1 MNTRYVTSL
10 FTAMTACGLSAQT
23 NGPNLVP
30 NSGFETGAETV
41 TTWDQ
46 LERAASWSNAN
57 AGSCD
62 VFTKAS
68 NSKAVGIP
76 ANELGSSDAP
86 EGSYYAGFVAWKDD
100 MRPNFKHLLHG
111 DQEPFREA
119 WNNYS
124 EYMQIE
130 LSQPLEA
137 GKKYEIGFKVKL
149 AGNSDRAVSA
159 IGAYCGPNKL
169 DYHHR
174 HFLTEKPQVF
184 SSKVI
189 RDTENWTEIKG
200 EFVADG
206 GERVLVIGAFPTA
219 VMDKEKVVKGADNQR
234 AYYYV
239 DAVSCAFAPEPDA
252 DGDGVPDKED
262 NCPTEPGLKTLGGCP
277 DRDGDG
283 VTDKMDAC
291 PDKAGAAK
299 DQGCPDSDGD
309 GIADNTDRCPT
320 QPGVPSM
327 KGCPEIK
334 EETRKLFERALT
346 GVKFETGKS
355 TIKAESFK
363 ILDDVVK
370 VMQENPTYDLE
381 IHGHTDNQGDDAK
394 NQKLSDDRAA
404 AVRDYLVK
412 KGVPAA
418 DLKSFGHG
426 ETQPVESNDT
436 AAGRAKNRRVEFK
449 VTFWE

>member
-10 FTAMTACGLSAQT
+10 FSAMMACGLSAQT
-23 NGPNLVP
+23 AGPNLVP
-30 NSGFETGAETV
+30 NAGFETGAETV

-46 LERAASWSNAN
+46 LDRSASWSNAN

-62 VFTKAS
+62 IFTKAS
-68 NSKAVGIP
+68 CAKAVGIP
-76 ANELGSSDAP
+76 ANELGSSDAQ
-86 EGSYYAGFVAWKDD
+86 EGAYYAGFVAWKDD

-111 DQEPFREA
+111 SEDPFREA
-119 WNNYS
+119 WGSYS

-130 LSQPLEA
+130 LSQALEA
-137 GKKYEIGFKVKL
+137 GKKYEISFRVKL

-159 IGAYCGPNKL
+159 IGAYCGPSKL
-169 DYHHR
+169 SYHHR
-174 HFLTEKPQVF
+174 HFLTERPQVF
-184 SSKVI
+184 TSKVV
-189 RDTENWTEIKG
+189 RDMENWTEVKG
-200 EFVADG
+200 EFTADG
-206 GERVLVIGAFPTA
+206 GEKVLVVGAFPTA
-219 VMDKEKVVKGADNQR
+219 VIEKERIVKGADNQR

-239 DAVSCAFAPEPDA
+239 DAVRCAFAPEPDS
-252 DGDGVPDKED
+252 DGDGIADKDD
-262 NCPTEPGLKTLGGCP
+262 NCPTEAGVKALNGCP

-291 PDKAGAAK
+291 PDKPGAPK
-299 DQGCPDSDGD
+299 DQGCPDGDGD
-309 GIADNTDRCPT
+309 GIADNVDRCPT

-327 KGCPEIK
+327 KGCPEVK

-346 GVKFETGKS
+346 GVKFETAKS
-355 TIKAESFK
+355 TIKPESFK

-381 IHGHTDNQGDDAK
+381 IHGHTDSQGDDAK

-412 KGVPAA
+412 KGVVQ
-418 DLKSFGHG
+418 DRLRSSGHG
-426 ETQPVESNDT
+426 ETQPVDTNDT

-449 VTFWE
+449 VSFWE